1 MDQMPVI
8 ISLTLMFGLLLLS
21 VPIVV
26 SISLSALLAVY
37 LADLPFQLVFN
48 GMFEGIN
55 SFPLLAV
62 PFFIMA
68 GEIMQR
74 GSMAAALLNL
84 SRTMVGHLSGGLGHI
99 SILTCMFYGA
109 LCGSAPATVSAVGGI
124 MIPAMEKEGFPLK
137 YGTALN
143 CAGGCLGVL
152 IPPSVP
158 LIIFGCAANVS
169 ISDLFIAGIIPG
181 IFIGILLMIANY
193 VVCIRKG
200 YGIRHPKA
208 SHEEFKKAFKE
219 AKWAMTVPFIVLG
232 GIYGGIFTPSE
243 AGAVSVVYALFIESV
258 VTRNLKLKE
267 LWEIL
272 RNTLIS
278 TVMIFIIIAGALGF
292 GQVFLL
298 NNTTDFVTQMF
309 APFMGSP
316 DMMLTACMVLFL
328 ILGCFLDMNSI
339 IALFV
344 PLLMPAVLAC
354 GVDPVH
360 FGLVTIVALA
370 IGFTTPPVGVNL
382 FVGVGISGIHIAQ
395 LSIAILPFIILM
407 VIALL
412 ILCYVPQFSLFLL

>member
-1 MDQMPVI
+1 MDQLPVI
-8 ISLTLMFGLLLLS
+8 IALAVMFGLLMLS

-26 SISLSALLAVY
+26 AISLSSLLAVQ

-74 GSMAAALLNL
+74 GSMANALLDL
-84 SRTMVGHLSGGLGHI
+84 SRTLVGHCTGGLGHI
-99 SILTCMFYGA
+99 SILTCLFYGA

-124 MIPAMEKEGFPLK
+124 MIPAMEKEGFPPK

-181 IFIGILLMIANY
+181 LFIGILLMLANY
-193 VVCIRKG
+193 VVCKRKG
-200 YGIRHPKA
+200 YGLRHEKA
-208 SHEEFKKAFKE
+208 SRAELLSALKV
-219 AKWAMTVPFIVLG
+219 AKWAITVPIIVLG

-243 AGAVSVVYALFIESV
+243 AGAVSVIYALFIEAV
-258 VTRNLKLKE
+258 ITKNLKWKA
-267 LWEIL
+267 LWDIC
-272 RNTLIS
+272 RNTVIS
-278 TVMIFIIIAGALGF
+278 TVMVFIIIAAALGF

-298 NNTTDFVTQMF
+298 NNTTAFVTSLFQ
-309 APFMGSP
+309 PLESSP
-316 DMMLTACMVLFL
+316 NLLLTATMVLFL

-344 PLLMPAVLAC
+344 PLLMPAIVAA
-354 GVDPVH
+354 GIDPVH

-382 FVGVGISGIHIAQ
+382 FVGVGISGIRIDQ

-407 VIALL
+407 IVALMV
-412 ILCYVPQFSLFLL
+412 LCYVPQLSLFLL

>member
-8 ISLTLMFGLLLLS
+8 ISLALMFGLLLLS

-74 GSMAAALLNL
+74 GSMATALLNL
-84 SRTMVGHLSGGLGHI
+84 SRTMVGHLPGGLGHI
-99 SILTCMFYGA
+99 SVLTCMFYGA

-124 MIPAMEKEGFPLK
+124 MIPAMDKEGFPLK

-181 IFIGILLMIANY
+181 LFIGMLLMMANY
-193 VVCIRKG
+193 VVCVRKG
-200 YGIRHPKA
+200 YGIRHPKS
-208 SHEEFKKAFKE
+208 SHEEFRKAFKE
-219 AKWAMTVPFIVLG
+219 AKWAITVPFIVLG

-243 AGAVSVVYALFIESV
+243 AGAVSVVYALFIESF
-258 VTRNLKLKE
+258 VTRNLKWKE
-267 LWEIL
+267 FWGIL

-292 GQVFLL
+292 GQIFLL
-298 NNTTDFVTQMF
+298 NNTTDFVTQLF
-309 APFMGSP
+309 APFLGSP
-316 DMMLTACMVLFL
+316 NMMLTACMVLFL

-344 PLLMPAVLAC
+344 PLLMPAVVAC

-382 FVGVGISGIHIAQ
+382 FVGIGISGIRIDQ
-395 LSIAILPFIILM
+395 LSIAILPFIVLM
-407 VIALL
+407 TTALL
-412 ILCYVPQFSLFLL
+412 VLCYVPQLSLFLL